1 MGKRARHGV
10 EPPPPRRAERSGV
23 QRLALARHLEA
34 FTRYSGDIL
43 LLFDPGGRLVV
54 ANERAVEGYGYP
66 RAELMALGVDDLCA
80 GGGVSEARHRLAGAP
95 PEGVVYEA
103 VHRRADGWRFPV
115 EVSARLIT
123 IEGSTYLQAIVRDIS
138 ERKRAEETVAYQ
150 AMLLANMNEA
160 VMGLD
165 DKFLLRAWNRAAER
179 IYGWKSEEV
188 LGRAILRLLDTQY
201 HRGFDQ
207 AMLSRLQEDGR
218 IRLEMRQRR
227 KDGSAIDVEGVSVA
241 LRDPAGRITGYVAVN
256 RDVTDRRR
264 AEQALRL
271 SEERLKLALEATGDG
286 LWELNLQ
293 TGAGYLSPPWAER
306 LELAGGDLEDGRA
319 VLSALDP
326 EEGSPELA
334 RVRDHLAGRRPWY
347 EYEKRMPRPGGETG
361 WVLARGKVV
370 ERGPRGEPLRLIGT
384 LSDVTEKRRL
394 QAQLIQSDRM
404 ASMGTLAAGVAHEI
418 NNPLAYV
425 VANLGWV
432 AQALE
437 SAGPAVAVGPE
448 DHAEMREALEEARSG
463 AERVRA
469 IVRDLKTFS
478 RADEPA
484 RGPADVRRVL
494 ESALNLARNEI
505 RHRARVVTDL
515 GEVPTV
521 EASEHRLG
529 QVFLNLLINA
539 AQAIPEGRADA
550 NQVRAVTRT
559 DDRGRAVV
567 EIHDT
572 GCGIEPEHLGSIFEP
587 FFTTKPAGVGTGLG
601 LAICHG
607 IVTGLGGEIRVESQ
621 PGRGSVFR
629 VILPPARAPT
639 PEPADRPGPASAPRS
654 RILVVDD
661 EPLVGR
667 AIQRILGAAHE
678 VVVETSGRAA
688 LARAER
694 GERFDLLLCD
704 LMMPEMTGQDLLE
717 ALERTVPD
725 LAGRVVFL
733 TGGAFTPAAREF
745 LESTRRPRLEK
756 PFEAEALERLVAAE
770 LGRFSG
776 A

>member
-1 MGKRARHGV
+1 MARRARHTV
-10 EPPPPRRAERSGV
+10 ENPAPARREERGGV
-23 QRLALARHLEA
+23 QRLALARHREA
-34 FTRYSGDIL
+34 FARYSADIL
-43 LLFDPGGRLVV
+43 LLFDPEGRLVE
-54 ANERAVEGYGYP
+54 ANERAVESYGFP
-66 RAELMALGVDDLCA
+66 RADLMALGADDLCA
-80 GGGVSEARHRLAGAP
+80 GGGEVEARRRLAGAP
-95 PEGVVYEA
+95 PEGTVYESL
-103 VHRRADGWRFPV
+103 HRRADGSRFPV

-123 IEGSTYLQAIVRDIS
+123 IEGATYLQAIVRDIS

-165 DKFLLRAWNRAAER
+165 EKFLLRAWNRAAER
-179 IYGWKSEEV
+179 IYGWKAEEV
-188 LGRAILRLLDTQY
+188 LGRPILRLLDTQY

-227 KDGSAIDVEGVSVA
+227 KDGTAIDVEGVSVA
-241 LRDPAGRITGYVAVN
+241 LRDAAGRITGYVAVN

-293 TGAGYLSPPWAER
+293 TGAAYLSPPWAER
-306 LELAGGDLEDGRA
+306 LGLAGGDLAEGRTA
-319 VLSALDP
+319 LAALDP
-326 EEGSPELA
+326 EEGSPEAA
-334 RVRDHLAGRRPWY
+334 RVRDHLEGRRPWY
-347 EYEKRMPRPGGETG
+347 EYEKRMSLPEAG
-361 WVLARGKVV
+361 WVLCRGKVV

-384 LSDVTEKRRL
+384 LSDVTEKRRM

-432 AQALE
+432 SQALQG
-437 SAGPAVAVGPE
+437 AGPGAAVGPE
-448 DHAEMREALEEARSG
+448 DHQEMREALEEARSG

-515 GEVPTV
+515 GEAPTV

-539 AQAIPEGRADA
+539 AQAIPEGRADQ

-572 GCGIEPEHLGSIFEP
+572 GCGIPPEHLGSIFEP

-607 IVTGLGGEIRVESQ
+607 IVTGLGGQILVESQ

-629 VILPPARAPT
+629 VVLPAARAPAPDE
-639 PEPADRPGPASAPRS
+639 PERPVPAHAPRAC
-654 RILVVDD
+654 ILVVDD

-667 AIQRILGAAHE
+667 AIQRILGSAHQ
-678 VVVETSGRAA
+678 VTVETSGRAA

-694 GERFDLLLCD
+694 GERFDLVLCD
-704 LMMPEMTGQDLLE
+704 LMMPEMTGQDLLQ
-717 ALERTVPD
+717 ALERTAPE
-725 LAGRVVFL
+725 LAVRVVFL
-733 TGGAFTPAAREF
+733 TGGAFTAAAQEF
-745 LESTRRPRLEK
+745 LDRTGRPRLEK

-770 LGRFSG
+770 LSRRAGP
-776 A
+776 

>member
-1 MGKRARHGV
+1 M
-10 EPPPPRRAERSGV
+10 PRRARGDALRPRREEREGV
-23 QRLALARHLEA
+23 TRLALARHLES

-43 LLFDPGGRLVV
+43 LLFDPAGRLVE
-54 ANERAVEGYGYP
+54 ANERAVEAYGHS
-66 RAELMALGVDDLCA
+66 RKALMALGADDLCA
-80 GGGVSEARHRLAGAP
+80 GQGTAEVRRRLTGAP
-95 PEGVVYEA
+95 AEGVVYEA
-103 VHRRADGWRFPV
+103 VHRRADGSTFPV

-138 ERKRAEETVAYQ
+138 ERRRAEATVAYQ

-165 DKFLLRAWNRAAER
+165 DKFLARAWNRAAER
-179 IYGWKSEEV
+179 IYGWKAEEV
-188 LGRAILRLLDTQY
+188 MGRPILRLLDTQY

-227 KDGSAIDVEGVSVA
+227 KDGSYIDVEGVSVA
-241 LRDPAGRITGYVAVN
+241 LRDQAGRITGYVAVN

-264 AEQALRL
+264 AEEALRL

-286 LWELNLQ
+286 LWELNLK
-293 TGAGYLSPPWAER
+293 TGSGYLSPSWAER
-306 LELAGGDLEDGRA
+306 LGVPGGDLQDGRA
-319 VLSALDP
+319 TLSALDP
-326 EEGSPELA
+326 EEGSAEA
-334 RVRDHLAGRRPWY
+334 AGVAEHVAGGRPWY
-347 EYEKRMPRPGGETG
+347 EYERRLSLPGGGAG
-361 WVLARGKVV
+361 WVLCRGKVV

-394 QAQLIQSDRM
+394 HAQLIQSDRM

-432 AQALE
+432 AQALGG
-437 SAGPAVAVGPE
+437 AGPGGAVPPE
-448 DHAEMREALEEARSG
+448 DLVEMREALEEARGG

-478 RADEPA
+478 RGDEPA
-484 RGPADVRRVL
+484 RGPTDVRRVL

-505 RHRARVVTDL
+505 RHRARMIKDF
-515 GEVPTV
+515 GEVPAV

-539 AQAIPEGRADA
+539 AQAIPEGRADK

-572 GCGIEPEHLGSIFEP
+572 GTGIPPEHLASIFEP
-587 FFTTKPAGVGTGLG
+587 FFTTKPPGVGTGLG

-607 IVTGLGGEIRVESQ
+607 IVTGLGGEIRVTSR
-621 PGRGSVFR
+621 PGHGSVFQ
-629 VILPPARAPT
+629 VILPPARGQPDAP
-639 PEPADRPGPASAPRS
+639 AARAVAPPVSRA

-667 AIQRILGAAHE
+667 AVQRILGARHE
-678 VVVETSGRAA
+678 VVVESSGRAA
-688 LARAER
+688 LARVER
-694 GERFDLLLCD
+694 GETFDLLLCD
-704 LMMPEMTGQDLLE
+704 LMMPELTGQDLLE
-717 ALERTVPD
+717 ALERTAPD
-725 LAGRVVFL
+725 LAGRVAFL

-745 LESTRRPRLEK
+745 LERTARPRLDK
-756 PFEAEALERLVAAE
+756 PFEAQALERLVAGE
-770 LGRFSG
+770 LARY
-776 A
+776 ARP

>member
-1 MGKRARHGV
+1 MT
-10 EPPPPRRAERSGV
+10 
-23 QRLALARHLEA
+23 RLALARHLET
-34 FTRYSGDIL
+34 FTHYSGDIL
-43 LLFDPGGRLVV
+43 LLFDSDGRLVE
-54 ANERAVEGYGYP
+54 ANERAVEAYGYP
-66 RAELMALGVDDLCA
+66 RADLMALGVDDLCA
-80 GGGVSEARHRLAGAP
+80 SGGTSDVRSRLARAP
-95 PEGVVYEA
+95 PEGVAYEA
-103 VHRRADGWRFPV
+103 VHRRSDGSRFPV
-115 EVSARLIT
+115 EVSARLVA
-123 IEGSTYLQAIVRDIS
+123 IEGPTYLQAIVRDIS
-138 ERKRAEETVAYQ
+138 ERKRAEETLAYQ

-179 IYGWKSEEV
+179 IYGWKAEEV
-188 LGRAILRLLDTQY
+188 TGRPILRLLDTQY

-227 KDGSAIDVEGVSVA
+227 KDGSFIDVEGVSVA
-241 LRDPAGRITGYVAVN
+241 LRDEAGRITGYVAVN

-264 AEQALRL
+264 AEEALRL

-286 LWELNLQ
+286 LWERNLQ
-293 TGAGYLSPPWAER
+293 TGAGYLTPAWAER
-306 LELAGGDLEDGRA
+306 LGLPGGDLREAAAALR
-319 VLSALDP
+319 ALDP
-326 EEGSPELA
+326 EEGSPEAA
-334 RVRDHLAGRRPWY
+334 RVEEHLAGLRPWY
-347 EYEKRMPRPGGETG
+347 EYDKRLALPGGGTG
-361 WVLARGKVV
+361 WVLCRGKVV
-370 ERGPRGEPLRLIGT
+370 ERGPRGEPVRLIGT

-432 AQALE
+432 AQSLDG
-437 SAGPAVAVGPE
+437 AGPGATVPPE
-448 DHAEMREALEEARSG
+448 DQSEIREALEEARSG

-478 RADEPA
+478 RADESA

-539 AQAIPEGRADA
+539 AQAIAEGRADQ

-559 DDRGRAVV
+559 DERGWAVV

-572 GCGIEPEHLGSIFEP
+572 GSGIPPEHPSSIFEP
-587 FFTTKPAGVGTGLG
+587 FFTTKPPGVGTGLG

-607 IVTGLGGEIRVESQ
+607 IVTGLGGEIQVTSE

-629 VILPPARAPT
+629 VRLPPARAPAPEA
-639 PEPADRPGPASAPRS
+639 PEPAPAPHPPRA

-667 AIQRILGAAHE
+667 AIQRILGASHQ
-678 VVVETSGRAA
+678 VTVETSGRAA
-688 LARAER
+688 LARLER
-694 GERFDLLLCD
+694 GERFDLMLCD
-704 LMMPEMTGQDLLE
+704 LMMPEMTGQDLLQ
-717 ALERTVPD
+717 ALERTAPD
-725 LAGRVVFL
+725 LAGRVAFL

-745 LESTRRPRLEK
+745 LERTGRPRLDK
-756 PFEAEALERLVAAE
+756 PFEAQALERLVAAA
-770 LGRFSG
+770 LGQRS
-776 A
+776 

>member
-1 MGKRARHGV
+1 MGRKARHRL
-10 EPPPPRRAERSGV
+10 EPPSRREERGGV
-23 QRLALARHLEA
+23 TRLALARHLEV
-34 FTRYSGDIL
+34 FSRYSGDIL
-43 LLFDPGGRLVV
+43 LLFDSEGRLME
-54 ANERAVEGYGYP
+54 ANERAVEAYGYP
-66 RAELMALGVDDLCA
+66 RVELMALGVDDLCA
-80 GGGVSEARHRLAGAP
+80 AGGASDVRGRLAGAP
-95 PEGVVYEA
+95 AEGVVYET
-103 VHRRADGWRFPV
+103 VHRRADGSRFPV

-123 IEGSTYLQAIVRDIS
+123 IEGATCLQAIVRDIS
-138 ERKRAEETVAYQ
+138 ERKRTEETLAYQ
-150 AMLLANMNEA
+150 ATLLASMNEA

-179 IYGWKSEEV
+179 IYGWKAEEV
-188 LGRAILRLLDTQY
+188 MGQPILRLLDTQY
-201 HRGFDQ
+201 YRGFDQ

-227 KDGSAIDVEGVSVA
+227 KDGSFIDVEGVSVA
-241 LRDPAGRITGYVAVN
+241 LRDGGGRITGYVAVN

-293 TGAGYLSPPWAER
+293 TGAGYLTPAWAQR
-306 LELAGGDLEDGRA
+306 LGLTGGDLQDARRT
-319 VLSALDP
+319 LSALEPD
-326 EEGSPELA
+326 EGSPEA
-334 RVRDHLAGRRPWY
+334 AGVQEHLAGRRPWY
-347 EYEKRMPRPGGETG
+347 EYDKRLPMPGGETG
-361 WVLARGKVV
+361 WVLCRGKVV
-370 ERGPRGEPLRLIGT
+370 ERGPRGEPVRLIGT

-432 AQALE
+432 TQALGGA
-437 SAGPAVAVGPE
+437 SPGAAIPPE

-484 RGPADVRRVL
+484 RGPTDVRRVL

-539 AQAIPEGRADA
+539 AQAIPEGRAHQ
-550 NQVRAVTRT
+550 NQVRAVTRA
-559 DDRGRAVV
+559 DDRGWAVV
-567 EIHDT
+567 EVHDT
-572 GCGIEPEHLGSIFEP
+572 GIGIPPEHLTSIFEP

-607 IVTGLGGEIRVESQ
+607 IVTGLGGEIRVASQ
-621 PGRGSVFR
+621 PGRGSVFQ
-629 VILPPARAPT
+629 VLLPPARAPT
-639 PEPADRPGPASAPRS
+639 PEPLPPAAPAPRAPRA

-667 AIQRILGAAHE
+667 AIQRILGAGHQVA
-678 VVVETSGRAA
+678 VEASGRGA
-688 LARAER
+688 LARLER

-717 ALERTVPD
+717 ALTRTAPE
-725 LAGRVVFL
+725 LSSRVAFL

-745 LESTRRPRLEK
+745 LERTGRPWLEK
-756 PFEAEALERLVAAE
+756 PFEAEALLRLVAAE
-770 LGRFSG
+770 LARH